1 MMANMRFVLTCL
13 AAPRRTA
20 TPATRMRSTPR
31 PRRLRLSAEPGL
43 EGREHVWGTLLPRDR
58 GDERDR
64 ARQGRLRRQR
74 RLLHDQRLRPRE
86 PEVHG
91 ITFTDIRA
99 RQGDSSYI
107 WAWKGKPFKDIVL
120 RNVDLN
126 GGLEVINVNGFR
138 IEGGTAKV
146 TALSEKT
153 LGERNRM
160 LETCT
165 EFIW

>member
-1 MMANMRFVLTCL
+1 MGMPSSFLVLL
-13 AAPRRTA
+13 A
-20 TPATRMRSTPR
+20 
-31 PRRLRLSAEPGL
+31 SAA
-43 EGREHVWGTLLPRDR
+43 VFDVC
-58 GDERDR
+58 DCSFSDIVI
-64 ARQGRLRRQR
+64 
-74 RLLHDQRLRPRE
+74 HDSVR
-86 PEVHG
+86 G
-91 ITFTDIRA
+91 ITFTDVRA

-107 WAWKGKPFKDIVL
+107 WAWKGKPFKDIAL